1 MQLEVV
7 VADILIRDIPDEV
20 LAAIDA
26 KAKRVGLSRNEYL
39 RRTLERERV
48 AAARPASVEDLQQFA
63 TLVQDLGDPA
73 IMTGAW
79 S

>member
-1 MQLEVV
+1 MEEGVT
-7 VADILIRDIPDEV
+7 DILIRDVPDEV

-48 AAARPASVEDLQQFA
+48 AAARPVSVEDLQQFA
-63 TLVQDLGDPA
+63 ALVQDLEDPA
-73 IMTGAW
+73 VMTGAW

>member
-1 MQLEVV
+1 MT
-7 VADILIRDIPDEV
+7 DILIRDVPDEV

-48 AAARPASVEDLQQFA
+48 AAARPVSVEDLQQFA
-63 TLVQDLGDPA
+63 ALVQDLEDPA
-73 IMTGAW
+73 LMTDAW

>member
-7 VADILIRDIPDEV
+7 VTDILIRDVPDEV

-26 KAKRVGLSRNEYL
+26 KAKRVGLTRNEYL
-39 RRTLERERV
+39 RRTLERESF
-48 AAARPASVEDLQQFA
+48 AAARPVSVEDLQQFA
-63 TLVQDLGDPA
+63 ALVQDLEDPA
-73 IMTGAW
+73 VMTGAW